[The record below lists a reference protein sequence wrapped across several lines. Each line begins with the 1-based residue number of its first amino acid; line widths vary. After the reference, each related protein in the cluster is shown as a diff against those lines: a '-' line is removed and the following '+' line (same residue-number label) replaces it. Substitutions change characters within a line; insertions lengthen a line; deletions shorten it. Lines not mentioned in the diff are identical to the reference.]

1 VVFFTGTVSKG
12 SRVGRVI
19 RREGWGVVLVPEL
32 LNKFSPSHFPLYFLD
47 NGAFAYYQRGEE
59 FKGELFLRALEAVE
73 EAPVSPAFVV
83 VPDRV
88 AAGRESLEFSL
99 GWFERLKREFPRFT
113 YALVV
118 QDGME
123 EGEVKEAVRE
133 FEVLFVGGSLEW
145 KLKTGGRWVRL
156 AHSLGKWCHVGR
168 VGTESRLRWARWI
181 GADSADSS
189 LPLFSRQK
197 LRNVVENLRVGFLF

>member
-1 VVFFTGTVSKG
+1 MVFFTGTVSKG
-12 SRVGRVI
+12 SRVGKII
-19 RREGWGVVLVPEL
+19 RREGWGIVLVPEL
-32 LNKFSPSHFPLYFLD
+32 LNKFSPLHFPLYFLD

-59 FKGELFLRALEAVE
+59 FKGELFMRALEIVAGV
-73 EAPVSPAFVV
+73 PVSPAFVV
-83 VPDRV
+83 VPDKV

-99 GWFERLKREFPRFT
+99 WWFERLKREFPRFT

-123 EGEVKEAVRE
+123 EGEVKKAVRE

-145 KLKTGGRWVRL
+145 KLKTGRRWVRL
-156 AHSLGKWCHVGR
+156 AHSLGIGR

-189 LPLFSRQK
+189 LPLFSRRK